1 MKAIVTVKRVVDY
14 AVKVRVASGNSV
26 DLNVKMSMN
35 PFCEIAVEEAI
46 RLKEKGLVSE
56 IIAVSVGPTQCQ
68 ETLRQALAMGADRAV
83 LVKTDVRTDSELQP
97 LTVAKVLAK
106 LVEKENP
113 LLVLMGKQSID
124 GDNNQTGQI
133 LAGLLSWP
141 QATFSSAVA
150 FNDLKSELT
159 VDREVDSGISKVSM
173 KLPAVVTTDL
183 RLNTPRFATL
193 PNLMKAKKK
202 PLDVVD
208 IVSLGVN
215 LDSRVKVVK
224 MVDPPARK
232 GGRIVK
238 SVDELINLLKTEA
251 KVL

>member
-83 LVKTDVRTDSELQP
+83 LVKTDVRTDWELQP

-224 MVDPPARK
+224 MEDPPARK

>member
-224 MVDPPARK
+224 MEDPPARK